1 MKAEPPDK
9 VIRRGPM
16 VGPNF
21 INVVPHEAG
30 HSNLYIGGSMDKYI
44 GFDISSKDVSVCVI
58 QKDQKERYATI
69 GPNIES
75 MRKFLINEKK
85 DGSRVNVTFEISGQA
100 GFIYDSLI
108 DCVDSIKVANPDKM
122 TWIYRTTKKNDRMD
136 ARKMAVLLSIGEIPA
151 VYMPTKEVRQ
161 WRMVICHRKKLLE
174 GLVTA
179 KNRIR
184 ALIKSQGTNRPLHK
198 GGWWKVINRLWM
210 RRICE
215 GGFDV
220 NNLWKIQLS
229 NLLDELEQKE
239 KQIALVTEYLNS
251 YLDKQAGGKLLMS
264 IPGVGPR
271 TAEAVLAYTDD
282 VERFAGG
289 KEYCGYFG
297 VTPKLDESGNSRRL
311 GHISKKGP
319 SVVRWVL
326 CESSWKVIRYSKSM
340 KSFYE
345 RVMAGQKSRKKIA
358 IVAVARKLLSIMRAM
373 LLTGAMFDDN
383 FVSSLEYGRIE
394 KLRKSA

>member
-1 MKAEPPDK
+1 
-9 VIRRGPM
+9 
-16 VGPNF
+16 
-21 INVVPHEAG
+21 VVLHKAG
-30 HSNLYIGGSMDKYI
+30 HKNLYKGGSMNKYI

-58 QKDQKERYATI
+58 QKNQRERYATI
-69 GPNIES
+69 GPDVGS
-75 MRKFLINEKK
+75 MRKLLVNEKK
-85 DGSRVNVTFEISGQA
+85 DGSRVNVVFEISGQA

-151 VYMPTKEVRQ
+151 VYMPSKEVRQ
-161 WRMVICHRKKLLE
+161 WRMIICHRKKLLE
-174 GLVTA
+174 GLVAT

-184 ALIKSQGTNRPLHK
+184 ALMKSQGIAKPLHK
-198 GGWWKVINRLWM
+198 GSWWKVANRLWM
-210 RRICE
+210 RGISE

-220 NNLWKIQLS
+220 NNLWKLQLV

-239 KQIALVTEYLNS
+239 KQIALVTEYLDG

-271 TAEAVLAYTDD
+271 TAEAVLAFTDD
-282 VERFAGG
+282 VERFAGS

-297 VTPKLDESGNSRRL
+297 VTPRLDQSGDSRRV

-326 CESSWKVIRYSKSM
+326 VESSWKVIRYSPAIRE
-340 KSFYE
+340 FYE
-345 RVMAGQKSRKKIA
+345 RVRAGQKSRKKIA

-373 LLTGAMFDDN
+373 LLTGTMFDEKD
-383 FVSSLEYGRIE
+383 VSSSDYGKIE

>member
-1 MKAEPPDK
+1 
-9 VIRRGPM
+9 
-16 VGPNF
+16 
-21 INVVPHEAG
+21 
-30 HSNLYIGGSMDKYI
+30 MDKYI

-58 QKDQKERYATI
+58 QKNQRERYATI
-69 GPNIES
+69 GPDVGS
-75 MRKFLINEKK
+75 MRKFLVNEKK

-100 GFIYDSLI
+100 GFLYDSLI
-108 DCVDSIKVANPDKM
+108 DCADSITVANPDKM
-122 TWIYRTTKKNDRMD
+122 TWIYRTAKKNDRMD

-161 WRMVICHRKKLLE
+161 WRMIICHRKKLLATS
-174 GLVTA
+174 VTA

-184 ALIKSQGTNRPLHK
+184 AIFKSQGINKAANK
-198 GGWWKVINRLWM
+198 GKWWNKRNRLWM
-210 RRICE
+210 RQLC
-215 GGFDV
+215 GWGFDIE
-220 NNLWKIQLS
+220 NMWRIQLS
-229 NLLDELEQKE
+229 NLLDELEMAE
-239 KQIALVTEYLNS
+239 KNIASVTEHLDN

-271 TAEAVLAYTDD
+271 TAEAVLAFTDD
-282 VERFAGG
+282 VERFAGS

-297 VTPKLDESGNSRRL
+297 VTPKLDESGNSRHL

-326 CESSWKVIRYSKSM
+326 CESSWKVVRYSKSM
-340 KSFYE
+340 KNFYE

-373 LLTGAMFDDN
+373 LLTGAMFDEN
-383 FVSSLEYGRIE
+383 YVSSLDYGRIE